1 MKMSSTKDKDF
12 KDFIISEKK
21 KIGTGTSSTPVW
33 VMQKAGKRVS
43 GRRQAR
49 GWKEN
54 DFGAR
59 HRKRKLDAKRQKRGK
74 AVNSKGG
81 RKIQSRKGR
90 NA

>member
-1 MKMSSTKDKDF
+1 MSSTKDKEF

-21 KIGTGTSSTPVW
+21 KIGTGLSSTPVW

-54 DFGAR
+54 DFGER
-59 HRKRKLDAKRQKRGK
+59 YRKRKLDAKRQKRGK
-74 AVNSKGG
+74 AVNSRHG
-81 RKIQSRKGR
+81 KIRPAGKRR
-90 NA
+90 ND